1 LQAHVAETLEQA
13 EREGATNVQSRL
25 MEWAERELYEQAI
38 QLAEGDQTK
47 VAEWLGVSRPTVRER
62 LLHYGLHPGQD
73 RIGGSQE
80 HTHEQSTGH

>member
-1 LQAHVAETLEQA
+1 
-13 EREGATNVQSRL
+13 

-73 RIGGSQE
+73 RARE
-80 HTHEQSTGH
+80 T